1 MPNSGSPPRVHRGVE
16 IIPSPSYGPRPPI
29 HNPESRIQNGDCPGA
44 QSHLGVLI
52 DQFLNY
58 LAVEAGLADNTL
70 TAYRHDLGLFDRFV
84 SGRDLSLQTLAPTDI
99 QRFLIERKDQGLSIA
114 SVARNL
120 VAVKIFLRHLFAVGL
135 LKRDLAGLIESPKK
149 WRLIPRILHVQQVDA
164 LLATPGEDDPYVGRD
179 RAILELFYAC
189 GLRVSE
195 LCGLGLQDV
204 RLDVGYLRCLGK
216 GKKERIVPIGRTAI
230 ECLEEYLDTTR
241 PRLDRH
247 HSSALFLSRTGR
259 PMERTNIWR
268 LVVKYA
274 RRMGL
279 TGKVSP
285 HTLRHCFATHLLQGG
300 ADLRVVQELLGHADV
315 STTQIYTHVDRDRLK
330 EIHRRCHPRP

>member
-1 MPNSGSPPRVHRGVE
+1 M
-16 IIPSPSYGPRPPI
+16 PSPTLPARPDAAAAG
-29 HNPESRIQNGDCPGA
+29 ETVFGRW
-44 QSHLGVLI
+44 V

-58 LAVEAGLADNTL
+58 LNVEAGLSENTL
-70 TAYRHDLGLFDRFV
+70 SAYRHDLQVFDRFCTEQ
-84 SGRDLSLQTLAPTDI
+84 GLTPQTIAATDI
-99 QRFLIERKDQGLSIA
+99 QRFLIRRKDEGLAIS

-120 VAVKIFLRHLFAVGL
+120 VAVKIFLRHLYAIGRL
-135 LKRDLAGLIESPKK
+135 RRDLATLIESPKK
-149 WRLIPRILHVQQVDA
+149 WRLIPRVLHAQQVDA
-164 LLATPGEDDPYVGRD
+164 LLATPGDEDPYVVRD

-189 GLRVSE
+189 GLRVTE
-195 LCGLGLQDV
+195 LCTLTVQDV

-216 GKKERIVPIGRTAI
+216 GRKERVVPIGRTAI
-230 ECLEEYLDTTR
+230 ECIQEYLDTTR
-241 PRLDRH
+241 PTLDRRG
-247 HSSALFLSRTGR
+247 SNALFLSRTGR
-259 PMERTNIWR
+259 PLERTNVWR

-330 EIHRRCHPRP
+330 AVHRRYHPRP